1 MRQTN
6 FGDVSGSV
14 LGFGCGSVLGRV
26 GRGASLRAMGCAWEE
41 GITVF
46 DTARS
51 YGFGEA
57 EGVLGEFLRGRREQ
71 AVVMTK
77 FGIMP
82 QKQSALKRVAVP
94 IVRAAMKVPGVRKV
108 LRGGGGSSAAHGE
121 FTVAGLR
128 ASLEE
133 SLRQLRT
140 EYVNVLFLHE
150 ASPGALR
157 QEDLWE
163 ELAKLVQAGKVRR
176 VGLYGEVSVVAAGLA
191 AGLGMGAMQFGADAF
206 DPVAAGFGRE
216 MLLVANHPFG
226 GEARVAR
233 VMAALREMAGDD
245 AVSEELRKK
254 LRDGDWAMVTEAIF
268 GMALRR
274 ADALVLSMM
283 RKDHV
288 RENVRA
294 VERGRFTDGELE
306 ILTER
311 MLETGL
317 RG

>member
-1 MRQTN
+1 VTQ
-6 FGDVSGSV
+6 
-14 LGFGCGSVLGRV
+14 GRV

-77 FGIMP
+77 FGILP
-82 QKQSALKRVAVP
+82 QKQGALKRVAVP

-108 LRGGGGSSAAHGE
+108 LRGGGGSAAARGE

-140 EYVNVLFLHE
+140 EYVDVLFLHE
-150 ASPGALR
+150 ATPGALQ

-176 VGLYGEVSVVAAGLA
+176 VGLYGGVSVVAEGLVAGLS
-191 AGLGMGAMQFGADAF
+191 GLGAVQFGADAF
-206 DPVAAGFGRE
+206 DPVAGGFGRE

-306 ILTER
+306 TLTER
-311 MLETGL
+311 MLGTGL